1 MLNTLI
7 LNLPFQIPYSPNYG
21 QLTDILLDELYAT
34 AVSMMKVS
42 METGIRLEGKTK
54 NHTLDGRT
62 LPWELS
68 DRAIVPESTKRRNLF
83 VPTSPFSTHIGFSL
97 LRVEQT
103 FMTMGQIS
111 AFAADLTIKTD
122 AWSAEKVDYE
132 LLRGKLD
139 SAGFLLNATSETLPD
154 RVSSS

>member
-1 MLNTLI
+1 M
-7 LNLPFQIPYSPNYG
+7 
-21 QLTDILLDELYAT
+21 A
-34 AVSMMKVS
+34 
-42 METGIRLEGKTK
+42 
-54 NHTLDGRT
+54 
-62 LPWELS
+62 
-68 DRAIVPESTKRRNLF
+68 
-83 VPTSPFSTHIGFSL
+83 
-97 LRVEQT
+97 
-103 FMTMGQIS
+103 MGQIS